1 MLDKVVAA
9 TAGSWWSRGK
19 RKENDNG
26 RKTRGN
32 TGFSPSLASDFFLLR
47 L

>member
-26 RKTRGN
+26 RKTREI
-32 TGFSPSLASDFFLLR
+32 LVFLQVWPPISSC
-47 L
+47 